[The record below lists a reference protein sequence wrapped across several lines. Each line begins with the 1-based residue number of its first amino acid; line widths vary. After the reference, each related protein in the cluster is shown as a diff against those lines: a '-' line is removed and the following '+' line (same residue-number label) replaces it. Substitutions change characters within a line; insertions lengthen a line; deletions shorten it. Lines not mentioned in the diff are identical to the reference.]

1 VLRNKKLRP
10 ITTGQTAKDSSDFLR
25 LRSVKKALR
34 AQTKGRISSP
44 TEYKENGEGMTKMSD
59 QLTEAY
65 ADLIEGSYDCPDR
78 IVLNAY
84 FGMGHSP
91 GGFRSWWRQLYGN
104 DDNLDKAHLI
114 RLAGRFSR
122 RLKAHAAKHDI
133 PVIYCKSGERKHL
146 IAQKHL
152 PEAPDFCGLFL
163 VLISRASGLV
173 WDVSHTQ
180 DGRIRNL
187 KKNYRFINH
196 YFFHIMDPVWGHV
209 TIRMSG
215 HPPFSANIILNGH
228 EYVSRLAASQGM
240 DFSKE
245 GNCFTAI
252 IDPISAVQTAVTS
265 CSQNIIGPTDSVDG
279 LPNLTQLAETLC
291 SSDAVGQLRQVCDR
305 WIYSACLYFA
315 LPEPERLKSGFR
327 YDYSIYQ
334 TEYSRNLLFHRG
346 AQMEQVFDAII
357 DLTRSRL
364 DIKRIKTIFGF
375 KKRPSRKRNSTRRS
389 REEVV
394 VEQPS
399 YDMTIFKI
407 HLGALTVKLYA
418 KGERVLRCE
427 VVVHNARALGGKRS
441 LSAFPQLLQR
451 LKDILER
458 FLDQL
463 HCLRQAFIA
472 DNTLDT
478 LAEHGQVGK
487 SRTTGID
494 LNKPRLRAVISAVI
508 ALAPA
513 HQGFTVSQLAQEVRT
528 MLGWD
533 DDQYLP
539 RHASYDLKKL
549 RGKHW
554 VHKIGKSR
562 RYEPDP
568 HGLKAMTAL
577 LTLREKVVKPVLA
590 GAGKPKPGPK
600 PKQRSELDIQ
610 YGKVQTE
617 MRSLFLILGVAV

>member
-1 VLRNKKLRP
+1 MKSFIP
-10 ITTGQTAKDSSDFLR
+10 CSMQES
-25 LRSVKKALR
+25 
-34 AQTKGRISSP
+34 
-44 TEYKENGEGMTKMSD
+44 GEGETNMSD

-91 GGFRSWWRQLYGN
+91 GGFRSWWRRLYGT
-104 DDNLDKAHLI
+104 DDDLDKTHLI

-122 RLKAHAAKHDI
+122 RMKAYAVKHDI
-133 PVIYCKSGERKHL
+133 PVLYCKPGERKHL
-146 IAQKHL
+146 IAQKHI
-152 PEAPDFCGLFL
+152 PKNANFCGLFL

-187 KKNYRFINH
+187 ARNYRFINH

-228 EYVSRLAASQGM
+228 EYVSRLAASQGIELP
-240 DFSKE
+240 KE

-252 IDPISAVQTAVTS
+252 IGHINNDQTAVTS
-265 CSQNIIGPTDSVDG
+265 CSQNTIGPMESVDG
-279 LPNLTQLAETLC
+279 SPNLTQLAETLC

-305 WIYSACLYFA
+305 WIYSACLHFV
-315 LPEPERLKSGFR
+315 LPETERLKSGFC
-327 YDYSIYQ
+327 YGYSIYQ
-334 TEYSRNLLFHRG
+334 TEYSRNLLFLRG
-346 AQMEQVFDAII
+346 AQMEQVFDTII

-375 KKRPSRKRNSTRRS
+375 KKRPSRKRNNTRRP

-394 VEQPS
+394 IEQPS
-399 YDMTIFKI
+399 YDLTIFKI
-407 HLGALTVKLYA
+407 HMGPLTVKLYA

-427 VVVHNARALGGKRS
+427 AVVHNAKALGYKRA
-441 LSAFPQLLQR
+441 LSAFPQLVQR

-458 FLDQL
+458 FLNQL
-463 HCLRQAFIA
+463 HCLSHAFIA

-494 LNKPRLRAVISAVI
+494 LDKPRLRAVISAVI
-508 ALAPA
+508 ALAPSPR
-513 HQGFTVSQLAQEVRT
+513 GFTVSQLAREVRAL
-528 MLGWD
+528 LGLD
-533 DDQYLP
+533 EDQYLP

-554 VHKIGKSR
+554 VHKIDKSR
-562 RYEPDP
+562 RYEPDLR
-568 HGLKAMTAL
+568 GLKIMTAL
-577 LTLREKVVKPVLA
+577 LTLREKVIKPVLA
-590 GAGKPKPGPK
+590 GVAKPKRGSK
-600 PKQRSELDIQ
+600 PIWQSDLDFQ

-617 MRSLFLILGVAV
+617 MRNLFHILGVVV